1 MTKNIIA
8 LAGPP
13 CSGKSTVGR
22 ILSVSLQA
30 DFIDIDRRIEAETG
44 HTIEWIFS
52 NKGEQAFRDVEKRIL
67 LQSVTGSGSRTVIA
81 LGGGALLDP
90 DSCTVIERE
99 TILFTLSALPETLV
113 DRNSGQRPLAAND
126 EGLRTLLKNREGH
139 YLSLG
144 NQVSTEKR
152 TPQQVSEVIRKA
164 ALPLLSPPDRP
175 F

>member
-30 DFIDIDRRIEAETG
+30 DFIDIDCRIEAETE
-44 HTIEWIFS
+44 HTIEWIF
-52 NKGEQAFRDVEKRIL
+52 NNQGEQAFRAVEREIL
-67 LQSVTGSGSRTVIA
+67 RRAMVCNGRRTVIA

-90 DSCTVIERE
+90 DSRTRIERE
-99 TILFTLSALPETLV
+99 TILFTLSASPETLV
-113 DRNSGQRPLAAND
+113 DRNSGQRPLAVD
-126 EGLRTLLKNREGH
+126 PQGLRALLNNREAH

-152 TPQQVSEVIRKA
+152 TPQQVSEIIRKA
-164 ALPLLSPPDRP
+164 ALPLLSPPGGP